1 MNKKLVALVV
11 VIIVLIAAV
20 AAVFVYEDN
29 KADNDKSPLLGEW
42 SVVES
47 SGINSEGNFD
57 NSAETLESYKILNI
71 TEVKDNFFHGKYG
84 DQEVN
89 GTYLDG
95 RVAFRVADNKTLLFD
110 GYVDGDTIE
119 FILTVESSSD
129 DAFSAYTSYSA
140 IFSKDSSYKVDKNS
154 LYPDITGTDLKLV
167 SGINAYEGKTTDFV
181 GDMSQT
187 LKIVSQEK
195 GAFKGTMEQVV
206 GEDNVT
212 LDIAGVAYACGDK
225 IVCSFTE
232 PNDHVWNMYLDK
244 DATYAVVNTEMVSD
258 IGSSEGKII
267 AIERQYV
274 ADGATVPEIKT
285 AAPLEG
291 DWTLKKST
299 QIDAYGNISEIAD
312 TTYSMSILNYS
323 GSIASGNYD
332 NNDAHGYLSVYTSSY
347 PTNNSIYVQM
357 ALNPADAGNPDDF
370 SIVSGCMSADG
381 SELTLISQITNPS
394 YGSTTLVCN
403 TFEKSDFSSILGDWK
418 FVNGAG
424 GAASENYKAVS
435 RNSDDYLTKYDLTI
449 ESCRD
454 GFIEGKV
461 GSIPFVGTYS
471 NGEIS
476 YEAETDTVIIQASGS
491 ISDGK
496 MYMTM
501 LVGEKNG
508 EKYDGASWYLAYTKT
523 GSSAALNLPKSADI
537 PKDWILVDGNSF
549 NGENH
554 QLSGANLNITQYDG
568 FRLVGTMEQ
577 VVGDNVVKKQI
588 IGNVSTYGDRVI
600 GRVIDDTGN
609 IWTVSIGNDYLRIV
623 SAMESEISGIAGQPV
638 AAERIYTPG
647 GENAPEI
654 TQNLDLTG
662 TEWKSIHSIG
672 ITDGEIHLDGTG
684 VHVFKFTAQ
693 TGNLIVGTEDST
705 EHTDETIS
713 AYTYVYPGEAAVYM
727 DLLGV
732 DENGHSH
739 ARASFSSDGEHMSLI
754 VYSYEDNG
762 EQSVETIHLE
772 KA

>member
-11 VIIVLIAAV
+11 VIIVVIAAV

-29 KADNDKSPLLGEW
+29 KADDKSPLLGEW

-47 SGINSEGNFD
+47 SGINSEGSFD
-57 NSAETLESYKILNI
+57 SSAETLESYKILNI

-89 GTYLDG
+89 GTYMDG
-95 RVAFRVADNKTLLFD
+95 KVVFRVADSRTLSFN
-110 GYVDGDTIE
+110 GYVDGDTLE
-119 FILTVESSSD
+119 FILTVGNSGD
-129 DAFSAYTSYSA
+129 DALFPYAVYSV
-140 IFSKDSSYKVDKNS
+140 IFSKDSGYKVDENS

-187 LKIVSQEK
+187 LKITSQEK

-212 LDIAGVAYACGDK
+212 LDIAGVAYACGDN
-225 IVCSFTE
+225 IICRFTE
-232 PNDHVWNMYLDK
+232 PNDHLWNMYLDK
-244 DATYAVVNTEMVSD
+244 DAAYAVVNTEMVSD
-258 IGSSEGKII
+258 ISSSEGKII
-267 AIERQYV
+267 AIERQYA
-274 ADGATVPEIKT
+274 ADGATIPEIKT

-299 QIDAYGNISEIAD
+299 QIDAYGNISEAAD
-312 TTYSMSILNYS
+312 TTYSISILNPS
-323 GSIASGNYD
+323 GSIASGNYEC
-332 NNDAHGYLSVYTSSY
+332 NGVHGYLSVYANPY
-347 PTNNSIYVQM
+347 PINNSVNVRM
-357 ALNPADAGNPDDF
+357 ALNPEDADNSDDF
-370 SIVSGCMSADG
+370 GIAAGYMNADG
-381 SELTLISQITNPS
+381 SELTLISPRTDSSSNMTII
-394 YGSTTLVCN
+394 VCN
-403 TFEKSDFSSILGDWK
+403 TFEKSDFSGVLGDWK

-424 GAASENYKAVS
+424 GTASETYKAVS

-449 ESCRD
+449 ETCRD

-471 NGEIS
+471 NGNLS
-476 YEAETDTVIIQASGS
+476 YEVETDNVIIQASGPVS
-491 ISDGK
+491 NGK
-496 MYMTM
+496 MYMKM
-501 LVGEKNG
+501 VVGEKNG
-508 EKYDGASWYLAYTKT
+508 EKYEGASWYLAYTKT
-523 GSSAALNLPKSADI
+523 GSSATLNLPKSADI
-537 PKDWILVDGNSF
+537 PKDWILVEGNSF

-554 QLSGANLNITQYDG
+554 QLSGTNLNITQYDG
-568 FRLVGTMEQ
+568 LRIVGTMDQ

-588 IGNVSTYGDRVI
+588 IGYVSVNGDRVV

-609 IWTVSIGNDYLRIV
+609 IWGINIGNDYLRIV

-638 AAERIYTPG
+638 AAERIYTTN

-654 TQNLDLTG
+654 AQDVDLADTV
-662 TEWKSIHSIG
+662 WKSIHSIG

-684 VHVFKFTAQ
+684 VHVFKFTVQ
-693 TGNLIVGTEDST
+693 NGNLIVGTEDST
-705 EHTDETIS
+705 EHDGEIIS
-713 AYTYVYPGEAAVYM
+713 AYTYSGVNILGMY
-727 DLLGV
+727 LLGV
-732 DENGHSH
+732 NENGHSH
-739 ARASFSSDGEHMSLI
+739 ARASISSDGEHMSLT

-762 EQSVETIHLE
+762 EQSVEIIHLE